1 MTQISNQ
8 ACCTDLSDLLDPG
21 FFRALCEPNR
31 LSILSWLARE
41 GETTVGGVASS
52 DCCDLSL
59 SVVSRH
65 LKALREA
72 DVLEARRNGKE
83 VRYSVPVGRIAGRLR
98 AIADALEACCPDGD
112 CVVTLPNT
120 QEKS

>member
-1 MTQISNQ
+1 MTQTSNR
-8 ACCTDLSDLLDPG
+8 ACCADLSDLLDAT

-31 LSILSWLARE
+31 LSILSWLARQ
-41 GETTVGGVASS
+41 GETTVTGVAES

-65 LKALREA
+65 LKALRQA
-72 DVLEARRNGKE
+72 DVVEARRSGKE
-83 VRYSVPVGRIAGRLR
+83 VRYSVPIARIAGRLR

-112 CVVTLPNT
+112 CVISLPT
-120 QEKS
+120 TET

>member
-1 MTQISNQ
+1 MTQTSKQ
-8 ACCTDLSDLLDPG
+8 ACCADLTDVLDAG

-31 LSILSWLARE
+31 LSILSWLATQ
-41 GETTVGGVASS
+41 GESTVTGVASS

-72 DVLEARRNGKE
+72 DVLEVRRSGKE
-83 VRYSVPVGRIAGRLR
+83 VRYSVPITRIAGRLR

-112 CVVTLPNT
+112 CVVTLPT
-120 QEKS
+120 TEKS